1 MKSSSVVLLQGDP
14 RIAQS
19 LTASLFRSF
28 RSVHTV
34 RSVEELR
41 SSILKHRA
49 KVVILDMEMAPLPEV
64 ERLSHEFPG
73 LSVVCT
79 HRLADEEMWT
89 AALSAGA
96 SDICPTYDTHS
107 ILTAAVR
114 NASRARSVAA

>member
-1 MKSSSVVLLQGDP
+1 MKSSSVVLLQVDP
-14 RIAQS
+14 AIAQS
-19 LTASLFRSF
+19 LTNSLLSSF
-28 RSVHTV
+28 RSVHTA
-34 RSVEELR
+34 RSMEELR
-41 SSILKHRA
+41 TSILKHRA
-49 KVVILDMEMAPLPEV
+49 KVVILDIEMAPLPEV

-96 SDICPTYDTHS
+96 SDICPTYDTRS

>member
-1 MKSSSVVLLQGDP
+1 MKSSSVVLIQFDP
-14 RIAQS
+14 VIAQS
-19 LTASLFRSF
+19 MTASLLRSF
-28 RSVHTV
+28 RSVHAV

-73 LSVVCT
+73 ISVVCT

-114 NASRARSVAA
+114 NVGRARSMAA